1 MTRIILVVMF
11 CFTPFMVLA
20 DAGDTRVIEMWNC
33 ELKEGKKMDD
43 LKANNTKWLARA
55 RQMAGNDGVNS
66 YAMSPIVGDQTGF
79 IFVDTFTDMATW
91 SAVKS
96 AESSPESAA
105 IDTAF
110 DELMECKE
118 NRLLK
123 STQH

>member
-1 MTRIILVVMF
+1 MTRIILVLML
-11 CFTPFMVLA
+11 CFTPLMTLA
-20 DAGDTRVIEMWNC
+20 DAGDTRVVEIWNC
-33 ELKEGKKMDD
+33 ELKDGKKMDD

-55 RQMAGNDGVNS
+55 RQVAGNDDVNS

-79 IFVDTFTDMATW
+79 TFVDTYPDMAVW

-96 AESSPESAA
+96 AESTPEGDA
-105 IDTAF
+105 IDAAF
-110 DELMECKE
+110 EELMECKE